1 MTEKKMSPGRL
12 KAHLT
17 RERREHVEQLLL
29 AFVPPRVISK
39 QIAEKYNVH
48 RSTVFRDI
56 QYVENKWDSEA
67 VQFSDKDELR
77 RLKHQHIK
85 SIQLAMG
92 ASIAKG
98 NYNQFVRLS
107 ETYIKLMGFNK
118 AMTEI
123 KHVVQQ
129 QKESMAKMS
138 EEELA
143 KIITESGVEFH

>member
-1 MTEKKMSPGRL
+1 MSDQN
-12 KAHLT
+12 KSKSDIT

-29 AFVPPRVISK
+29 AFVPPRVITK
-39 QIAEKYNVH
+39 QIADKYSVH

-56 QYVENKWDSEA
+56 ANIEKKWDLESA
-67 VQFSDKDELR
+67 QFADKDEWR

-92 ASIAKG
+92 ACLAKSQ
-98 NYNQFVRLS
+98 YNQYVRLS

-118 AMTEI
+118 STTEI
-123 KHVVQQ
+123 KHVVQK
-129 QKESMAKMS
+129 QKEALGQMT

-143 KIITESGVEFH
+143 KIIAESGVEIH